1 MAFWRVSFRTNY
13 RRPRMSDILFGG
25 ELSGTP
31 IETRG
36 GTEKLATDI
45 VSPGGGRIQRGATTG
60 ALGFDPSMTGV
71 ESAARRILADPTD
84 RLRGLFAALE
94 PFEERQTEEA
104 VAGVRGGFGRLG
116 GRFSENLV
124 DAEARTRG
132 ELAGQFARTREES
145 ILEAG
150 GQQTQL
156 IGLLLNALLAGR
168 GQTLDFFAPGGP
180 NFREG
185 ILADL
190 IGAGGAAAAASIGAP
205 AAVGAAL

>member
-1 MAFWRVSFRTNY
+1 
-13 RRPRMSDILFGG
+13 MSDVLFGG
-25 ELSGTP
+25 EVSGTP
-31 IETRG
+31 IETRE
-36 GTEKLATDI
+36 GTGQLATDLL
-45 VSPGGGRIQRGATTG
+45 SPSGGRLQRGATTG

-71 ESAARRILADPTD
+71 EAASRRLLADPTD

-116 GRFSENLV
+116 GRFSENLLE
-124 DAEARTRG
+124 AETQTRG
-132 ELAGQFARTREES
+132 ELAGQFARSREQS
-145 ILEAG
+145 VLEAG

-156 IGLLLNALLAGR
+156 IGLLLNALLQGR

-180 NFREG
+180 NFQEG

-190 IGAGGAAAAASIGAP
+190 IGAAGAAAAATVGGPGAT
-205 AAVGAAL
+205 G